1 MTPPQIDLTPARH
14 FTNAGPASPDG
25 EVRLRIFQKNAEKIS
40 HVEAWINETEVH
52 RRQDELC
59 IPFEDGREDP
69 VASSIKPWRF
79 PNDPY
84 RGPPSAAAPAIR
96 VDTWGDDVFDSDGID
111 WEEQGF
117 DPGRIQDFAEAIKY
131 YQWRDVRDRRA
142 SHDHQVQYVRLTR
155 GEEAALRLRD
165 LLEQGLEEEE
175 RQRVRTDEETKLE
188 LRREYERQAAERLGV
203 QIENQERM
211 DAIRERMQA
220 RESRV
225 IREWRAEMVAKQK
238 EKERL
243 KAEQE
248 EAERLEKKK
257 KEEEEAKRKLW
268 EEQAP
273 QRAREERER
282 KIAEMKEGLDKL
294 TPRQRENRLD
304 DIRRAERVNRE
315 ENWKEECRQKANEM
329 NSDEALM
336 KLIRAKTASLSGAGI
351 NTASSRFSTPRS
363 IPTSGYRDPR
373 KPYTPGGRPRYIY
386 VRPPDVKFDEDVAR
400 EEEEKARRHERYF
413 VSMIEVPEKDA

>member
-1 MTPPQIDLTPARH
+1 
-14 FTNAGPASPDG
+14 
-25 EVRLRIFQKNAEKIS
+25 
-40 HVEAWINETEVH
+40 
-52 RRQDELC
+52 
-59 IPFEDGREDP
+59 
-69 VASSIKPWRF
+69 
-79 PNDPY
+79 
-84 RGPPSAAAPAIR
+84 
-96 VDTWGDDVFDSDGID
+96 
-111 WEEQGF
+111 
-117 DPGRIQDFAEAIKY
+117 
-131 YQWRDVRDRRA
+131 
-142 SHDHQVQYVRLTR
+142 
-155 GEEAALRLRD
+155 
-165 LLEQGLEEEE
+165 
-175 RQRVRTDEETKLE
+175 
-188 LRREYERQAAERLGV
+188 V